1 MRKQPADPLGLLLTL
16 LLGGVLFAFI
26 NSCAAAYGA
35 PCRQCVRQQAVL
47 APSLAYQPA
56 VQYMIGQQVRA
67 ESVDVAAFRHS
78 PEWQEL
84 QRLRAWKEGVR
95 YGAQLRD
102 QPAAD
107 VDPEPWTPKPEQP
120 ADDEALP
127 LPGPLPEEPT
137 GREPTPAPQGDR
149 PFAGQMPNII
159 AACSKCHQGDTPKG
173 DLWLDGTTD
182 LRGVDAAEKRDAIV
196 RMLLNERMPP
206 SGHTLGD
213 EQFNGILAE
222 LYQEDE

>member
-1 MRKQPADPLGLLLTL
+1 MTKQSSNDPLGLLMTL

-26 NSCAAAYGA
+26 NSCASAYGS

-47 APSLAYQPA
+47 APSLAYTPA
-56 VQYMIGQQVRA
+56 VQYMIGAQVRQ

-78 PEWQEL
+78 PEWIEY
-84 QRLRAWKEGVR
+84 RELRAWKAGFL
-95 YGAQLRD
+95 AAKQ

-107 VDPEPWTPKPEQP
+107 VEPPKWTPKPEQP
-120 ADDEALP
+120 ADDEP
-127 LPGPLPEEPT
+127 LPFPLPEEPI

-149 PFAGQMPNII
+149 PFANQMPNIV
-159 AACSKCHQGDTPKG
+159 AACSKCHTGDSPKG

-182 LRGVDAAEKRDAIV
+182 LRGVHAAEKRDAIV
-196 RMLLNERMPP
+196 RMLLNEKMPP
-206 SGHTLGD
+206 SGHTLSD
-213 EQFNGILAE
+213 DQFNGILAE